1 MHPWHGGS
9 REVGKSGCW
18 KFEIRGGGG
27 KAVPN
32 CSAGL
37 ESMCITDVILMSP
50 AISQAKTYIEYLIQ
64 VASAVVPRL
73 QVARASYLLGLA
85 NGLSA
90 AQV

>member
-1 MHPWHGGS
+1 
-9 REVGKSGCW
+9 
-18 KFEIRGGGG
+18 
-27 KAVPN
+27 
-32 CSAGL
+32 
-37 ESMCITDVILMSP
+37 MCITDVILMSP